1 MQSATLAE
9 LSLDHLIL
17 LKLEHP
23 RKIALL
29 ERDMWCTFPVTTP
42 KLLKLTEQIK
52 GGNRYFRYAASLPG
66 REKPVAV
73 AVLG

>member
-1 MQSATLAE
+1 MQSVTLAE
-9 LSLDHLIL
+9 MSLDLLIL
-17 LKLEHP
+17 LEHP

-42 KLLKLTEQIK
+42 KLLKLHGADQRR
-52 GGNRYFRYAASLPG
+52 NRYFRYAASLPG